1 MCQVK
6 DDHLL
11 KTMLFSIKEDQI
23 KKQTIQ
29 WYSAT
34 RAYRHFMLKEEP
46 NNPKQTEASLG
57 LHEAMDTPSEDA
69 EVTTTGSGNSDHFQQ
84 TVFCSPLI
92 NGTTCEERYYSLV
105 PVPWGEGGREEGSAP
120 RSSRGKKE

>member
-1 MCQVK
+1 MAASPS
-6 DDHLL
+6 LL
-11 KTMLFSIKEDQI
+11 SSCCWLLPTPNAGKSPQHANASGAND
-23 KKQTIQ
+23 
-29 WYSAT
+29 
-34 RAYRHFMLKEEP
+34 YRGERNL
-46 NNPKQTEASLG
+46 SG

>member
-1 MCQVK
+1 MKGKVIASIMRRKLQLFGNMCQVK

-34 RAYRHFMLKEEP
+34 RAYRHFMLKGESEHKGDVE
-46 NNPKQTEASLG
+46 NNA
-57 LHEAMDTPSEDA
+57 
-69 EVTTTGSGNSDHFQQ
+69 
-84 TVFCSPLI
+84 
-92 NGTTCEERYYSLV
+92 
-105 PVPWGEGGREEGSAP
+105 
-120 RSSRGKKE
+120 